1 MSRDY
6 KRERELVEQ
15 KYCTVVVK
23 VEKQEAATLK
33 ASLAEE
39 GLTVTDFVREKIR
52 EYIKCQNTGQST

>member
-1 MSRDY
+1 MPRDY